1 LRINSLFPLRPIS
14 AEIFK
19 LDKKFGKSS
28 IWHPHL
34 KKIQIP
40 DKKDSEKGLF

>member
-1 LRINSLFPLRPIS
+1 MLIPLGLLQSSITH
-14 AEIFK
+14 ITGF
-19 LDKKFGKSS
+19 FGKSS

-34 KKIQIP
+34 KKCKIS